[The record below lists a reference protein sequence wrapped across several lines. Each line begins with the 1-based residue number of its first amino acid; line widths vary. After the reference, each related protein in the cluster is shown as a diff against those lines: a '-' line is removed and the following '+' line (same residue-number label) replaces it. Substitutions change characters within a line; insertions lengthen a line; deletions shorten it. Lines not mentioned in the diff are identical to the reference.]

1 MSGIVKDYFAKP
13 APRRDILAKL
23 EAQLRTE
30 RITES
35 VMLSFIGDVHS
46 DTADDGAATRGALE
60 LFLKYGVPV
69 TILTKGGSRCLRDL
83 DLFRQFGDRI
93 TVGATLTFI
102 DPQKS
107 ADWESGAATPADR
120 LSTLCALKDAGVR
133 TCASFEPVIEP
144 EESLAL
150 IDASLQLDCIDFY
163 KIGKLNNYQGLDEH
177 IDWSDFL
184 ARALELLRDKGKR
197 VYIKQALR
205 EAAPNVALKP
215 EEIRNGYLNA

>member
-13 APRRDILAKL
+13 SPRRDILAKL

-30 RITES
+30 RIIDS
-35 VMLSFIGDVHS
+35 VMLSFIGDVYS
-46 DTADDGAATRGALE
+46 DTADNGAATRGALE

-83 DLFRQFGDRI
+83 DLFQRFGERI
-93 TVGATLTFI
+93 TVGSTLTFI

-107 ADWESGAATPADR
+107 AEWESGAATPADR
-120 LSTLCALKDAGVR
+120 LSALCTLKEHGVR

-163 KIGKLNNYQGLDEH
+163 KIGKLNNYEGLDAR

-184 ARALELLRDKGKR
+184 TRALEMLRGRGKR

-205 EAAPNVALKP
+205 EAAPNVALMA
-215 EEIRNGYLNA
+215 EEIRN